1 MESENQKNKLVA
13 SSEVDIVSPVR
24 RTLSEFLKNIG
35 VIRNDSTEQS
45 DNLRDIIDQHEEE
58 QGSLDDE
65 ARLLLSNLLAFGDL
79 KVRDVMIPRADII
92 AVEFSN
98 PLEVIVGVFQK
109 ECHSRMP
116 VYNGTLD
123 DVLGVVNIK
132 DLLVFWD
139 NNNNFELKPLIREA
153 LFVPPSMPVPDLL
166 LLMRSKRIHM
176 ALVADEYG
184 GTDGLVTIEDIVE
197 SIVGDIEDEHYED
210 ELPLFKIISD
220 GTVDASGR
228 ALTKEIEKS
237 LQADFL
243 PEQHDEEI
251 ETIAGVVASLTGRV
265 PQRGEIIKHDGGF
278 EFEITQA
285 DARRVKKLLI
295 RKVNQKSK
303 D

>member
-1 MESENQKNKLVA
+1 MESEDQKNMTDEDD
-13 SSEVDIVSPVR
+13 EVEKVSPVR

-35 VIRNDSTEQS
+35 VIRNDSSEQS
-45 DNLRDIIDQHEEE
+45 DNLRELINQHEEE

-92 AVEFSN
+92 AVEHSN
-98 PLEVIVGVFQK
+98 PLDVIVKVFQK

-132 DLLVFWD
+132 DLLVFWHS
-139 NNNNFELKPLIREA
+139 NKNFILKPLIREA
-153 LFVPPSMPVPDLL
+153 LFVPPSMPVADLL
-166 LLMRSKRIHM
+166 LMMRSRRIHM

-210 ELPLFKIISD
+210 ELPLFKIIAD
-220 GTVDASGR
+220 GTIDASGR
-228 ALTKEIEKS
+228 ALTSEIEKF
-237 LQADFL
+237 LEADFL

-251 ETIAGVVASLTGRV
+251 ETIAGVVASLAGRV
-265 PQRGEIIKHDGGF
+265 PQRGEIIKYGGDF

-295 RKVNQKSK
+295 RKINQSAR